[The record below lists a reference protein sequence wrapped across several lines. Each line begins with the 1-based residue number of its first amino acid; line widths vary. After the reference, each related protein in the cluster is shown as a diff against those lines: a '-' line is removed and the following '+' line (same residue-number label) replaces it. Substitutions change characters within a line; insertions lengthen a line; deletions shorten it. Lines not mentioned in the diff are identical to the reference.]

1 MIGAQNSQLR
11 VHHEHGH
18 HRVTFAELFFDL
30 VFVFAVTQLSH
41 GLLKHLTPMG
51 AAQTGLLLLA
61 IWWVWVDTT
70 WVTNWLDPDK
80 AAVRLMLF
88 LLMLAGLILSAS
100 IPRAFEDRGLV
111 FALALASMHVGR
123 NLFMLWALR
132 HHDPGNFRNFIRIAG
147 WRTMSSALYI
157 LGGLLSG
164 HLRMIA
170 WTVALAVDCLA
181 PVLNFRLPGL
191 GSSSTADWH
200 VEGNHMAERCG
211 LFIILA
217 LGESILITGA
227 TFAELTWTV
236 AALAAFTVA
245 FVGSI
250 AMWMIYFNIG
260 AERSSRQISSSQDPG
275 RMARSGYTYL
285 HMPIVAGIIVAAV
298 ADELILHH
306 PGGHD
311 GHTSAATA
319 AAILAGPA
327 LYLAGV
333 GSFKRL
339 SAPYFPLSH
348 LVGLGLLAL
357 LIPAAM
363 YVTPLALSAGAA
375 ATLVL
380 VATWEW
386 ISLRPHTTAPAS

>member
-1 MIGAQNSQLR
+1 MIGARHSQLR
-11 VHHEHGH
+11 GHHEPGHH

-30 VFVFAVTQLSH
+30 VFVFAITQLSH
-41 GLLKHLTPMG
+41 GLLKHLTPIG

-61 IWWVWVDTT
+61 VWWVWVDTT

-80 AAVRLMLF
+80 AAVRIMLF
-88 LLMLAGLILSAS
+88 LLMLAGLMLSAS
-100 IPRAFEDRGLV
+100 IPRAFEDRGLA
-111 FALALASMHVGR
+111 FALALASMQVGR

-132 HHDPGNFRNFIRIAG
+132 HHDAGNFRNFIRIAV
-147 WRTMSSALYI
+147 WRGMSSALYI

-164 HLRMIA
+164 HLRMAA
-170 WTVALAVDCLA
+170 WAAALAVDCLA
-181 PVLNFRLPGL
+181 PVLNFRFPGL
-191 GSSSTADWH
+191 GASRTEDWN

-227 TFAELTWTV
+227 TLTELSWSIAV
-236 AALAAFTVA
+236 LAAFTVA

-260 AERSSRQISSSQDPG
+260 AERGSQKISSSQDPG

-298 ADELILHH
+298 ADDLILHH
-306 PGGHD
+306 PGGD
-311 GHTSAATA
+311 TSAATA
-319 AAILAGPA
+319 AVILGGPA
-327 LYLAGV
+327 IYLAGV
-333 GSFKRL
+333 GLFKRL

-357 LIPAAM
+357 MIPAVP
-363 YVTPLALSAGAA
+363 YVTPLALSAGAT
-375 ATLVL
+375 ATLIL
-380 VATWEW
+380 VAAWEW
-386 ISLRPHTTAPAS
+386 MSLRPHAAAPAP